1 MPHPSAV
8 LSLSLFF
15 FFDEKTAA
23 FLFMYLYF
31 GPFGRSVQ
39 EDIRRTPRN
48 VPDGEEK
55 AGEL

>member
-8 LSLSLFF
+8 LSLFF